1 MSEQSSEQ
9 STEKSRSG
17 LLDVHEAVVSYWR
30 SDTGPVRAVA
40 GVDLTVQPG
49 EILGLVGETGCGK
62 SSLAR
67 AIVGLVPLES
77 GSIVFDGLPVG
88 SLRRS
93 SRPAGL
99 RPLQMIFQDPSSS
112 LNPRIRVGKQIENA
126 VTLSTGSRKGRERAR
141 ELLDQVGLPP
151 TAAERFPHEFS
162 GGQRQRISIARA
174 LAAEPRMIVADEPI
188 AALDASAQAQI
199 ANLLVDLCRQLGLSL
214 LFISHDLSIVR
225 KIADNTAVMYL
236 GRIVEKAPTA
246 GPVGPPGSPLHQ
258 GADRSRAQG
267 QCDRRTPRGATRR
280 CAGSGLPASRVPVP
294 PEMSDGDRQVPHRG
308 PGGRHG
314 ASARRLLLAGRP
326 PCCRP
331 PGGGRTWHR
340 NGEEHRMTTAWDYP
354 GRRAALERRMHEQA
368 VDLMFLPVSADLE
381 YLTGLQRRV
390 PAFGTVGYAHHW
402 VAGALLAPGREPVFV
417 LPRMITEFDLPEG
430 VVGEVVTVNETDDGR
445 AIMASVVG
453 RFGEIGTLALGN
465 RAWAESVIELTALCR
480 PDRTVSAETL
490 VNPLRRIKS
499 SRRVGG
505 DETGLR
511 RRRLGHG

>member
-112 LNPRIRVGKQIENA
+112 LNPRIRVGQQIENA

-246 GPVGPPGSPLHQ
+246 ALWDHPGHPYTRALT
-258 GADRSRAQG
+258 GAVPKVNAI
-267 QCDRRTPRGATRR
+267 A
-280 CAGSGLPASRVPVP
+280 GLPAELPGDVPDP
-294 PEMSDGDRQVPHRG
+294 AFP
-308 PGGRHG
+308 
-314 ASARRLLLAGRP
+314 
-326 PCCRP
+326 P
-331 PGGGRTWHR
+331 PGCRFHPRCPMVIDKCRT
-340 NGEEHRMTTAWDYP
+340 EDPVAVTAPARVVYCW
-354 GRRAALERRMHEQA
+354 R
-368 VDLMFLPVSADLE
+368 ADLPASDHRVVDGLGIE
-381 YLTGLQRRV
+381 TVRSTG
-390 PAFGTVGYAHHW
+390 
-402 VAGALLAPGREPVFV
+402 
-417 LPRMITEFDLPEG
+417 
-430 VVGEVVTVNETDDGR
+430 
-445 AIMASVVG
+445 
-453 RFGEIGTLALGN
+453 
-465 RAWAESVIELTALCR
+465 
-480 PDRTVSAETL
+480 
-490 VNPLRRIKS
+490 
-499 SRRVGG
+499 
-505 DETGLR
+505 
-511 RRRLGHG
+511 